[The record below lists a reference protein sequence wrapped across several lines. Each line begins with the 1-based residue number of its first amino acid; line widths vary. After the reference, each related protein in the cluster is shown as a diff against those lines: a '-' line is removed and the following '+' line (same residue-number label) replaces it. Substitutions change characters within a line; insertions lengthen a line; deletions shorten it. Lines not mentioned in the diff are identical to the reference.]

1 MFFWKKTRIFD
12 LLVGDLNNS
21 DDFWAAPGMF
31 LDVKNVFLMHQ
42 SVPRH
47 YGNNLRKN
55 IFLIFLMIFQ
65 KKSKFSIGYWSSDP
79 CSLDSEIMK
88 MTVLGAQKEL

>member
-1 MFFWKKTRIFD
+1 MFFLEKTRIFD

-31 LDVKNVFLMHQ
+31 LDVKNVFLMHH

-55 IFLIFLMIFQ
+55 IFFNFFDDFSEKKQIFDRLLELRSM
-65 KKSKFSIGYWSSDP
+65 
-79 CSLDSEIMK
+79 L
-88 MTVLGAQKEL
+88 LGL